1 MRTLREHKWEI
12 LMDDEDLSKEI
23 SLDLEYNVLRPNSR
37 DLNLETE
44 SLDSDEE
51 VD

>member
-1 MRTLREHKWEI
+1 MRTSREHKQEI
-12 LMDDEDLSKEI
+12 LTDDEDLSKENL
-23 SLDLEYNVLRPNSR
+23 SDLEYDVLRPNSR

-44 SLDSDEE
+44 SLDLDEE